1 MPLFN
6 YIEATSLNKKHQSI
20 YGVILP
26 QEVLSTVHCV

>member
-6 YIEATSLNKKHQSI
+6 YLEAISLNKKHQSI

-26 QEVLSTVHCV
+26 EEVLSMVHSV